1 MIHTLCLH
9 LFDRNKIAANA
20 ALVFSTLSN
29 FQNIK
34 SPLLRQSQF
43 IEGSLEF
50 LRGLEN
56 VLLCENPR
64 SPVHTKGLLTLGILE
79 DVDSIMWISVR
90 RTPYMAGTICPDG
103 DQAEVEWAPELTHL
117 LESRANGEVILWVVI
132 IFSFGKLGYRSI
144 SRISA
149 RQVS

>member
-1 MIHTLCLH
+1 MVHTLCLQSE
-9 LFDRNKIAANA
+9 RIAVNA
-20 ALVFSTLSN
+20 ALVFSALSN

-50 LRGLEN
+50 LRGLKN
-56 VLLCENPR
+56 VLFSENPG
-64 SPVHTKGLLTLGILE
+64 SPVHTKGLLTLGILK
-79 DVDSIMWISVR
+79 DVDSIMRISMCR
-90 RTPYMAGTICPDG
+90 APYMAGTICPDG
-103 DQAEVEWAPELTHL
+103 NQPEVEWTPELTHL
-117 LESRANGEVILWVVI
+117 LESRTNGEVILRVVI

-144 SRISA
+144 ASISV